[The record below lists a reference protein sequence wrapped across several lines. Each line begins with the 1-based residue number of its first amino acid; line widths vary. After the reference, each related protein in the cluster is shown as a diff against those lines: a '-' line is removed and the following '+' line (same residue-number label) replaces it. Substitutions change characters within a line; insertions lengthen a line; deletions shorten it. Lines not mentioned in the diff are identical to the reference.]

1 MDFSHRL
8 EGYFQRRYRSFLY
21 REICR
26 FSSGKMANLAAAGA
40 RMVTLSH
47 IQSALAKVR
56 KSIYVSPCTRSET
69 FSELTG
75 NSIYLKLENRQRT
88 GAYKERGALNKLL
101 SLTAE
106 ERSQG
111 VIAASA
117 GNHAQAV
124 AYHASNLGIRARIVM
139 PLPTPLIKVS
149 ATRGYGGDVVLHGS
163 NYDEAYEEALRLS
176 AQDHLTFVHAFDDDA
191 VIAGQGTLGL
201 ELLEQ
206 HPDLEAVVVPI
217 GGGGLIGGIGCALKE
232 TNPRIQV
239 IGVQP
244 ARIPS
249 VKVALSEGKPVTLP
263 SAVTIADGIAVRR
276 AGERTLPLIQKYVDD
291 IVTVEEE
298 EIANAVL
305 LLLEREKML
314 AEGAGAAAVAAIVN
328 RRIPAIRDSATREKP
343 GKKVVAIVSGG
354 NIDVTLLAR
363 IIERGLV
370 KDGRLVRLRVHLPDY
385 PGALHRLT
393 GILAQHRANIVETS
407 YDRAYHNVNLGDT
420 AIDVTMETR
429 GPDHIAELISALGA
443 NGYTHER
450 IL

>member
-1 MDFSHRL
+1 MN
-8 EGYFQRRYRSFLY
+8 
-21 REICR
+21 
-26 FSSGKMANLAAAGA
+26 SSGQTGASAAARNA
-40 RMVTLSH
+40 MVTLSDIRAAH
-47 IQSALAKVR
+47 ARIRS
-56 KSIYVSPCTRSET
+56 SIYVSPCTKSET
-69 FSELTG
+69 FSRLTG
-75 NSIYLKLENRQRT
+75 NSVYLKLENRQRT

-101 SLTAE
+101 SLTNE
-106 ERSQG
+106 ERALG

-149 ATRGYGGDVVLHGS
+149 ATRGYGADVVLHGS
-163 NYDEAYEEALRLS
+163 NYDEAYEEALRQS
-176 AQDHLTFVHAFDDDA
+176 AQDRLTFVHAFDDDA

-206 HPDLEAVVVPI
+206 YPDLEAVVVPV
-217 GGGGLIGGIGCALKE
+217 GGGGLIGGLGCALKE

-239 IGVQP
+239 FGVQP
-244 ARIPS
+244 SRLPSAR
-249 VKVALSEGKPVTLP
+249 VALAEGKSVTLP

-276 AGERTLPLIQKYVDD
+276 TGQRTFPLIQKYVDD

-314 AEGAGAAAVAAIVN
+314 AEGAGAAALAALVN
-328 RRIPAIRDSATREKP
+328 HRIPGLHNSLSRDNG
-343 GKKVVAIVSGG
+343 GKKVIAVISGG

-420 AIDVTMETR
+420 AIDITMETR
-429 GPDHIAELISALGA
+429 GPDHIEELISALGS